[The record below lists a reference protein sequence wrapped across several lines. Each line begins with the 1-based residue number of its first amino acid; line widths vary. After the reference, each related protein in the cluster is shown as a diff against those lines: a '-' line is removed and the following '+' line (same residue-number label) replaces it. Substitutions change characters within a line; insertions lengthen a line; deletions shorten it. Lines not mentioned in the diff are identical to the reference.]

1 MDPRNVTPKSPLYVT
16 QPSLPPLEDLLP
28 LLQDIWDRRIL
39 TNGGPFHQQLEREL
53 SKFLGVDHLSLFS
66 NGTLALVTALQ
77 AQGIRG
83 EVITTPFSFV
93 ATAHSLLWNGL
104 RPVFADID
112 PVTLTLDPDR
122 VEALIGPDTAAI
134 LPVHVYGIPCDVA
147 RLQQVAHRHGVKLI
161 YDAAHAFDVRDAGG
175 SVLRHGDMSILSF
188 HATKVFTTFEGGA
201 LVCRDAA
208 TKAHVDHLK
217 NFGFT
222 DEVTVVAAGINAKM
236 NELQAAIGLLQ
247 LKQVETMRL
256 RRQRIDQTYR
266 EALAGVPGIECIA
279 PSADA
284 TSNYGYFPVRVG
296 AGHRRTRDQLYEYLR
311 SQDVIVR
318 RYFYPLI
325 SDFPMY
331 RDLPSAA
338 PANLP
343 VAHAVAGE
351 ILCLPIHAQMDPQA
365 ARRVAELIRADA

>member
-1 MDPRNVTPKSPLYVT
+1 METRTVTPKTPLYVT

-28 LLQDIWDRRIL
+28 LLEDIWDRRLL
-39 TNGGPFHQQLEREL
+39 TNGGPFHQRLEREL
-53 SKFLGVDHLSLFS
+53 AQFLGVDHLSLFS

-112 PVTLTLDPDR
+112 PVSLALDPDR
-122 VEALIGPDTAAI
+122 VEALIGPQTAAI
-134 LPVHVYGIPCDVA
+134 LPVHVYGIPCDVE
-147 RLQQVAHRHGVKLI
+147 RLQQLADRHRVKLI
-161 YDAAHAFDVRDAGG
+161 YDAAHAFGIRDQGG

-247 LKQVETMRL
+247 LRHVDQMRE
-256 RRQRIDQTYR
+256 RRERIDQVYR
-266 EALAGVPGIECIA
+266 RALASVPGIQCIA
-279 PSADA
+279 LPTHA
-284 TSNYGYFPVRVG
+284 TSNYGYFPIRVG
-296 AGHRRTRDQLYEYLR
+296 VEHRRTRDQLYEHLR
-311 SQDVIVR
+311 SHHVFVR

-343 VAHAVAGE
+343 VAQSIARE
-351 ILCLPIHAQMDPQA
+351 ILCLPIHAQMEPQMA
-365 ARRVAELIRADA
+365 QQVADLIGADA

>member
-1 MDPRNVTPKSPLYVT
+1 MTPKSPLYVT

-134 LPVHVYGIPCDVA
+134 LPVHVYGIPCDVE
-147 RLQQVAHRHGVKLI
+147 RLQRIADRHGVKLI
-161 YDAAHAFDVRDAGG
+161 YDAAHAFDVRDRGG

-222 DEVTVVAAGINAKM
+222 DELTVVAAGINAKM

-247 LKQVETMRL
+247 LRQVEPMRR
-256 RRQRIDQTYR
+256 RRQRIDEVYR
-266 EALAGVPGIECIA
+266 EALANVPGIACIA
-279 PSADA
+279 PPQHA
-284 TSNYGYFPVRVG
+284 TSNHGYFPVRVG
-296 AGHRRTRDQLYEYLR
+296 AGHRRTRDQLYDHLR
-311 SQDVIVR
+311 ANDVIVR

-338 PANLP
+338 PSNLP
-343 VAHAVAGE
+343 VAQAVARE
-351 ILCLPIHAQMDPQA
+351 ILCLPIHAQMEPEA
-365 ARRVAELIRADA
+365 AQRVADLIRTDA

>member
-1 MDPRNVTPKSPLYVT
+1 VTFEPPLYVT

-28 LLQDIWDRRIL
+28 LLQDIWTRRQL
-39 TNGGPFHQQLEREL
+39 TNGGPFHQQLEQALARHLDVE
-53 SKFLGVDHLSLFS
+53 HLSLFA

-112 PVTLTLDPDR
+112 PVSLTLDPER
-122 VEALIGPDTAAI
+122 VEALIGPQTAAI
-134 LPVHVYGIPCDVA
+134 LPVHVYGTPCDVG
-147 RLQQVAHRHGVKLI
+147 RLQQVADRHGLKLI
-161 YDAAHAFDVRDAGG
+161 YDAAHAFGVRDRGG
-175 SVLRHGDMSILSF
+175 SILRHGDMSILSF

-201 LVCRDAA
+201 LVCRDAQA
-208 TKAHVDHLK
+208 KAHVDHLK

-247 LKQVETMRL
+247 LEHVEEALAR
-256 RRQRIDQTYR
+256 RRQIDRTYR
-266 EALAGVPGIECIA
+266 AALAGVPGIECLPVA
-279 PSADA
+279 RDA
-284 TSNYGYFPVRVG
+284 TANHGYFPIRVG
-296 AGHRRTRDQLYEYLR
+296 PAYRRTRDELYAYLR
-311 SQDVIVR
+311 THGAVVR

-331 RDLPSAA
+331 RELPSAA
-338 PANLP
+338 PSNLP
-343 VAHAVAGE
+343 VAHAVARE
-351 ILCLPIHAQMDPQA
+351 VLCLPIHAQMEVEM
-365 ARRVAELIRADA
+365 ARGVARLIAEEA